1 MTDETGTRVAAELA
15 RAIPLKPAAVG
26 VDREPAP
33 AGRGVAD
40 RTVALGVAADAR
52 VEVALRFPC
61 VVAGSASGEGRS
73 DEVDRMK
80 LVARDVGP
88 AHRDP
93 RALVARE
100 AKLLLLVAA
109 RAARVVL
116 ARGDGAHR
124 DPVIGVNAARP
135 DFTVVAVGAV
145 TLGVAAAAK
154 SAVVGR
160 NALVAL
166 DEVGRVLRVHEPAR
180 RLELARREEHL
191 DAAVG
196 LA

>member
-1 MTDETGTRVAAELA
+1 
-15 RAIPLKPAAVG
+15 
-26 VDREPAP
+26 
-33 AGRGVAD
+33 
-40 RTVALGVAADAR
+40 
-52 VEVALRFPC
+52 
-61 VVAGSASGEGRS
+61 
-73 DEVDRMK
+73 MK
-80 LVARDVGP
+80 LVPRNIGT
-88 AHRDP
+88 AHRDTD
-93 RALVARE
+93 ALVALE
-100 AKLLLLVAA
+100 AEALLLVAA
-109 RAARVVL
+109 GAARVVL
-116 ARGDGAHR
+116 ARGDGVHR
-124 DPVIGVNAARP
+124 DPVVGVHAARP